1 MKKVLIF
8 FLLTF
13 TVCLSLAAQKDAN
26 ALKILDAMSDKYR
39 KMAAFRANFNYVLY
53 NEETDTRDS
62 QKGEIIVMGDKYKL
76 VAGPLEKYNDGKT
89 VWTYYNNYNEVNI
102 ENYVPGESELS
113 PIFIFSAYKKNFKYS
128 IESESTIEGRTAY
141 IIRLVPEKQDQF
153 PIQFQWLKV
162 YIDKMDYTLWGWQ
175 TLDQT
180 GNTYTVSISGFDPY
194 PGAGDA
200 IFQFDASK
208 HPGVYVSDLRDSK

>member
-76 VAGPLEKYNDGKT
+76 VAGPLEKYKDGKT
-89 VWTYYNNYNEVNI
+89 VWTYYNN
-102 ENYVPGESELS
+102 
-113 PIFIFSAYKKNFKYS
+113 
-128 IESESTIEGRTAY
+128 
-141 IIRLVPEKQDQF
+141 
-153 PIQFQWLKV
+153 
-162 YIDKMDYTLWGWQ
+162 
-175 TLDQT
+175 
-180 GNTYTVSISGFDPY
+180 
-194 PGAGDA
+194 
-200 IFQFDASK
+200 
-208 HPGVYVSDLRDSK
+208 